1 MVWIASFSV
10 QSVQANMNNVITSL
24 ENVLEVLFVLYVS
37 LHVNLSSRRIPLN
50 LMQFVQNPSRT
61 FIE

>member
-24 ENVLEVLFVLYVS
+24 ENVLEVFFVLYVS
-37 LHVNLSSRRIPLN
+37 LHVSLFSRRILHN
-50 LMQFVQNPSRT
+50 VMQFVQNPSHT